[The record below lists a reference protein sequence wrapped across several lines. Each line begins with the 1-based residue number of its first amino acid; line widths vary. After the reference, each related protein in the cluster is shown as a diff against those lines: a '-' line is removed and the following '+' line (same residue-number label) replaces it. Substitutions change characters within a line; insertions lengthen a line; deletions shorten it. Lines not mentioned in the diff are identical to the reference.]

1 MNLVEYFSNLIEPV
15 PLSEM
20 QMAVITAFPL
30 WFWGKV
36 GMCAV
41 HMHFFLTVITSRMF
55 GYKRF

>member
-1 MNLVEYFSNLIEPV
+1 MNLVKYFSNLIEPV

-41 HMHFFLTVITSRMF
+41 HMHFFSYHNNQQNVWL
-55 GYKRF
+55 